1 MEKEEFSDE
10 IGFARMQKLVADIS
24 ANIGRMRDIQDKGKS
39 ADRNRMTSLASDVEK
54 AVFELSDIRTQM
66 FNEFVEWEMIP
77 EFVLTGKDFSVHP
90 DGRFPEFDIVFAS
103 DPMAGGPVLART
115 TEKDYSVRFFFCF
128 DTDECSHLIERYC
141 QAMCPQGGL
150 DLELQTEITECKLSH
165 FEGAADYLFDFGKDL
180 ATFVDSMSIL
190 IRRKQN
196 VETVSDHQN
205 EVADRLCEWFFRLLQ
220 QFVESAYLESRRIL
234 LSKAAKPYPFRE
246 LGLATASEYGLGHI
260 Q

>member
-10 IGFARMQKLVADIS
+10 IGFSRMQKLVADIS
-24 ANIGRMRDIQDKGKS
+24 ANIGRMRDILDKGKS
-39 ADRNRMTSLASDVEK
+39 ADRNLMTSLAIDVEK
-54 AVFELSDIRTQM
+54 AVFELSDIRAQM
-66 FNEFVEWEMIP
+66 FNEFFEWEMIP

-128 DTDECSHLIERYC
+128 DIDECCRMIERYC
-141 QAMCPQGGL
+141 QVMCPQGGL

-180 ATFVDSMSIL
+180 ATFVDSMSVL

-196 VETVSDHQN
+196 VETVSVHQN
-205 EVADRLCEWFFRLLQ
+205 KAADRLCEWFFRVLQ
-220 QFVESAYLESRRIL
+220 QFVESACLESRRL
-234 LSKAAKPYPFRE
+234 LHPGDVPTMPFRE
-246 LGLATASEYGLGHI
+246 LRA
-260 Q
+260 